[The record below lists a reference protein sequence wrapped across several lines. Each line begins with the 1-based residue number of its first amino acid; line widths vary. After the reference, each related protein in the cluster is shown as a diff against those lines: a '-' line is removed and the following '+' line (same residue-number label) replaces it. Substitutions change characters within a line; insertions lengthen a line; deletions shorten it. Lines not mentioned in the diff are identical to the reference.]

1 MTIKAPVNPV
11 YGAASGIAA
20 TSTAQTVVLKART
33 KQVMI
38 TNTGPDA
45 AYVRITP
52 NVLAAT
58 SADAILPPN
67 SMPIVFTKFEDILS
81 ISVVSGGTT
90 SNLHIMPCEGFSG
103 T

>member
-1 MTIKAPVNPV
+1 MTIKAPANPS
-11 YGAASGIAA
+11 YGNASGVTATAAS
-20 TSTAQTVVLKART
+20 QTVVLKAKT

-52 NVLAAT
+52 NILAAT

-67 SMPIVFTKFEDILS
+67 SMPIVFTKAEEITS
-81 ISVVSGGTT
+81 ITVVSGGT
-90 SNLHIMPCEGFSG
+90 SSSLHIMPCEGFGSF
-103 T
+103 

>member
-11 YGAASGIAA
+11 YGAASGVAA
-20 TSTAQTVVLKART
+20 TSTSQTVALKAKT

-52 NVLAAT
+52 TVAPAT
-58 SADAILPPN
+58 SADAIIPPN
-67 SMPIVFTKFEDILS
+67 SIPIVLTKFEDVLS
-81 ISVVSGGTT
+81 ITVVSGGTT

>member
-1 MTIKAPVNPV
+1 MTIKAPVNPI
-11 YGAASGIAA
+11 YGSASGVAA
-20 TSTAQTVVLKART
+20 TSTAQTVVLKARS
-33 KQVMI
+33 KQLMI

>member
-1 MTIKAPVNPV
+1 MTIKAPANPS
-11 YGAASGIAA
+11 YGNASGVAA
-20 TSTAQTVVLKART
+20 TSVSQTVVLKAKT

-52 NVLAAT
+52 DILAAT

-67 SMPIVFTKFEDILS
+67 SMPIVFTKGEEILS
-81 ISVVSGGTT
+81 ITVVSGGTT
-90 SNLHIMPCEGFSG
+90 SNLHIMPCEGFGSF
-103 T
+103 